1 MTDLDRLVQLGV
13 ATIDPASRDD
23 GWLEWLERGTLNWDD
38 KIAYADVPYLRF
50 YLDLSARGIG

>member
-1 MTDLDRLVQLGV
+1 MTLARMGV
-13 ATIDPASRDD
+13 NTINPQSRDS